1 MIPYFR
7 SIPVILRVMAAI
19 IFFVVRVGAIRDSR
33 NNEFPGKRIEI
44 SYVPQIKDDC
54 LRLKMVLAIKK

>member
-1 MIPYFR
+1 
-7 SIPVILRVMAAI
+7 MAAI

-54 LRLKMVLAIKK
+54 LRLKMVLANKK